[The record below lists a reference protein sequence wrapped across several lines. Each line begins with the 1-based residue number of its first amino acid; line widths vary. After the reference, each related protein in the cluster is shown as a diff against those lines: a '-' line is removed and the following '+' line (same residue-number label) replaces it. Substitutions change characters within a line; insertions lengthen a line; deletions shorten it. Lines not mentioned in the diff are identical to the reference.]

1 LRNDQIKHLFLNI
14 YLPKMSNKKKKKK
27 KWDVF
32 NKWKKWAQKLLK
44 GFLEVF
50 CRNGGSTE
58 THPQNHNP
66 MSNCEMKIQIQNAH

>member
-1 LRNDQIKHLFLNI
+1 
-14 YLPKMSNKKKKKK
+14 MSNQKKEKEKEKKT
-27 KWDVF
+27 WDVF
-32 NKWKKWAQKLLK
+32 NTWKKWAQKLLK

-66 MSNCEMKIQIQNAH
+66 MSNCEMKIQIQNVH

>member
-1 LRNDQIKHLFLNI
+1 
-14 YLPKMSNKKKKKK
+14 MSNKRKKKT
-27 KWDVF
+27 WDVF
-32 NKWKKWAQKLLK
+32 NTWKKWAQKLLK

-66 MSNCEMKIQIQNAH
+66 MSNCEMKIQIQNVH

>member
-1 LRNDQIKHLFLNI
+1 MTKLNI
-14 YLPKMSNKKKKKK
+14 YFLKYICQKCPTKKKRKKA
-27 KWDVF
+27 WDVF
-32 NKWKKWAQKLLK
+32 NTWKKWAQKLLK